1 MRITIVKKR
10 KKSSDALFFLSYSMD
25 MLKFLGKS
33 LLVVILPIVGTLIA
47 SVLVSLVVAF
57 VSYTMGWDFVVAYTK
72 CMESG
77 ILFIVFGV
85 VSFVATLM
93 YNLDNVR

>member
-1 MRITIVKKR
+1 
-10 KKSSDALFFLSYSMD
+10 MD

-33 LLVVILPIVGTLIA
+33 LLVVMLPIVGTLIA

-57 VSYTMGWDFVVAYTK
+57 ISYTMGWDFVVAYTK

-77 ILFIVFGV
+77 ILFIVFGL
-85 VSFVATLM
+85 VSLMAKLM
-93 YNLDNVR
+93 YFSQDKM

>member
-1 MRITIVKKR
+1 
-10 KKSSDALFFLSYSMD
+10 MD

-33 LLVVILPIVGTLIA
+33 LLVVMLPIVGTLIA

-57 VSYTMGWDFVVAYTK
+57 ISYTMGWDFVVAYTK

-77 ILFIVFGV
+77 ILFIVFGL
-85 VSFVATLM
+85 VSLMATLM
-93 YNLDNVR
+93 YFSQDKM